1 MIWFIIKLLI
11 CVACL
16 IFLSVIFI
24 KRFFLVLTER
34 KMQAKLLKEASKI
47 EAPVSQPESTP
58 VVPVSLPEPDSSK
71 VADTRSLFKKGEMA
85 FAKKDYDSAQKYF
98 VKVLEIDE
106 NHADGNL
113 QLGLTYLKQ
122 KNFPKAE
129 FVFHKLVNLK
139 KDPIY
144 YSNLGLALY
153 SQGRLLEAAEAYE
166 NALSLDSKRAARF
179 ASLAQIYRELNNDEK
194 AVLNFEKA
202 SKKSP
207 RNTEYLWA
215 LVEYYRKLGREEDL
229 FNTAK
234 KILELDPYNEDAKK
248 ILG

>member
-1 MIWFIIKLLI
+1 M
-11 CVACL
+11 
-16 IFLSVIFI
+16 
-24 KRFFLVLTER
+24 VLTEK
-34 KMQAKLLKEASKI
+34 KMQAKLLKEETAKM
-47 EAPVSQPESTP
+47 EP
-58 VVPVSLPEPDSSK
+58 VVEQVIAMPQVVSK
-71 VADTRSLFKKGEMA
+71 TTDTRLLFKKGEVA
-85 FAKKDYDSAQKYF
+85 FSKRDYDSAQRYF
-98 VKVLEIDE
+98 VKVLEVDE
-106 NHADGNL
+106 GHPETNL

-139 KDPIY
+139 KDPVY

-166 NALSLDSKRAARF
+166 NALSLDNKRAARF

-194 AVLNFEKA
+194 AALNFEKA

-215 LVEYYRKLGREEDL
+215 LTEYYRKLGREEDL
-229 FNTAK
+229 LNTAK
-234 KILELDPYNEDAKK
+234 KILELDPYNEDARKMA
-248 ILG
+248 GETGANPT